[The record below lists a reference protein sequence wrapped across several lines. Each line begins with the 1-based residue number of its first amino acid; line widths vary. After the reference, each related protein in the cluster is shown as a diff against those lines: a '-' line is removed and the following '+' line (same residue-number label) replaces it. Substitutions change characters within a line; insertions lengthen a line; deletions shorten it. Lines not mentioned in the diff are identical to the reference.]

1 MTPSRSRNAAGRR
14 MASPEAIAQ
23 KTWDA
28 LCAVTSSPSV
38 RVQIFL
44 GSAAAGG
51 EVRSQSGDGR
61 KLPCQRGRERPAEQ
75 LLEVAGE
82 VDRMKRIEAVVEKLQ
97 IALDVH
103 GWNVGV
109 AHQPV
114 GDPGLERGGGDGF
127 EAARGGR
134 VGRAHATWSPCMVR
148 ACGWPPSHTS
158 PSAAAN
164 RMSQADGS
172 TCHQVKSLK
181 AERGNAWW
189 LLCHAPPSV
198 GSASGQKLR
207 LSSCVSYGRA
217 PNRWHIE
224 LMLQVA

>member
-1 MTPSRSRNAAGRR
+1 MKPEMRR
-14 MASPEAIAQ
+14 ALASH
-23 KTWDA
+23 
-28 LCAVTSSPSV
+28 CHSV

-44 GSAAAGG
+44 RSASARGKVGG
-51 EVRSQSGDGR
+51 KSGDGR
-61 KLPCQRGRERPAEQ
+61 EFPRQRGRERPAEQ
-75 LLEVAGE
+75 LFEMAGE
-82 VDRMKRIEAVVEKLQ
+82 VYRMKRIEAVVEKLQ
-97 IALDVH
+97 IVLDVR
-103 GWNVGV
+103 GGNLGV

-134 VGRAHATWSPCMVR
+134 VGRAHAVWSPCMDR
-148 ACGWPPSHTS
+148 ACGRRTSQTS

-181 AERGNAWW
+181 ADRGKAWW

-207 LSSCVSYGRA
+207 LSSCVAWGRA